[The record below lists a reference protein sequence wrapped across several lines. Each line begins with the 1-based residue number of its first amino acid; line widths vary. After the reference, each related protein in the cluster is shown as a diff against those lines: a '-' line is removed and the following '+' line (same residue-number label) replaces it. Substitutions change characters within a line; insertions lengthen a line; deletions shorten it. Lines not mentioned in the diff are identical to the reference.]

1 MIITITIS
9 GVPVVAQWVK
19 NLPSIHSDVGL
30 IPDLAQWIKD
40 LVLLHIAA

>member
-1 MIITITIS
+1 MVITITIS

-19 NLPSIHSDVGL
+19 NPTSIHSDVGL

-40 LVLLHIAA
+40 LALLHIAA